1 MIGVSLPYEWLAGG
15 IGLLGETDR
24 VLSALRAHGVGSIE
38 LRTVLLRHDPEEVLR
53 VANRL
58 WDAGFR
64 ISVHVKAHSRE
75 DAVREVF
82 SPVARVLEAL
92 RQERLCLVLHP
103 VVGGNAAMLRELAAH
118 RDAMGYPVTLAL
130 ENNRLLPDGRAGDS
144 AALVYEAVCQ
154 ANLPDVGI
162 CFDMGHYV
170 YHQKKHFPAEP
181 VTLPEKDFFRRVV
194 HTHIHAL
201 KGLNTHFPL
210 CSPYELPLKEILEEL
225 SRGYLGVY
233 NLELEASRFAT
244 EVEDLFGAFT
254 ASVDA
259 LDASMPHC
267 ARLYDELRE
276 QFDEEMERATSILS
290 RTEGNFFSLVHST
303 FYLFQTQG
311 FSWAMDPAFRMAWRL
326 AKSPSRA
333 DELLKSLR
341 LILVS
346 HNHEDHFEPET
357 VERLAQNDTLWVIPD
372 FMELHARAYG
382 VSPARMRVVHEGEEL
397 TVGPLHIRVFA
408 SRHYRPGST
417 HGAPEYGYYVRV
429 RNGPSM
435 VFPVDVRDFDPTPFA
450 SIPVADYCFS
460 NVWLGD
466 KRATSP
472 EHRAWLEPFATFA
485 LARTRSHVVLTHL
498 YESRRRDGEMWRREH
513 AEAVAETI
521 RATAPEVRV
530 WIPARGEVL
539 ELEGKSNSFRDT
551 P

>member
-15 IGLLGETDR
+15 AGLLGEVDG
-24 VLSALRAHGVGSIE
+24 VLDALRAHGVGSIE
-38 LRTVLLRHDPEEVLR
+38 LRTVFLRHDPEEVLR

-58 WDAGFR
+58 WDRGFQ

-75 DAVREVF
+75 GAVQEVF
-82 SPVARVLEAL
+82 SPVARVLQEL

-103 VVGGNAAMLRELAAH
+103 VLGDNAEMLRELAAH

-130 ENNRLLPDGRAGDS
+130 ENNRLLPDRSEGDC
-144 AALVYEAVCQ
+144 AALVYDAVCQ

-162 CFDMGHYV
+162 CFDMGHYA
-170 YHQKKHFPAEP
+170 YYRKKHFSADP
-181 VTLPEKDFFRRVV
+181 VALPEKDFFRRVV

-267 ARLYDELRE
+267 ARLYEEMRAH
-276 QFDEEMERATSILS
+276 FDEEMARATSILS

-303 FYLFQTQG
+303 FYLFNTQG
-311 FSWAMDPAFRMAWRL
+311 FPWAMDPAFRMAWHL
-326 AKSPSRA
+326 AKSPARA
-333 DELLKSLR
+333 AELLKPLR

-346 HNHEDHFEPET
+346 HNHEDHFEPEA
-357 VERLAQNDTLWVIPD
+357 VELLAKNDTLWVIPD

-382 VSPARMRVVHEGEEL
+382 ISPARMRVVHEGEEM

-408 SRHYRPGST
+408 SRHYRPGT
-417 HGAPEYGYYVRV
+417 TRGVPEYGYYVTAKDA
-429 RNGPSM
+429 PSM
-435 VFPVDVRDFDPTPFA
+435 GFPVDVRDFDPTPFA
-450 SIPVADYCFS
+450 SIPMADYCFS

-472 EHRAWLEPFATFA
+472 EHRAWLEPFAAFA
-485 LARTRSHVVLTHL
+485 LARSRSHVVLTHL
-498 YESRRRDGEMWRREH
+498 YESRRRDREMWRREH
-513 AEAVAETI
+513 AEAVAEAI
-521 RATAPEVRV
+521 RAMAPEMQA

-539 ELEGKSNSFRDT
+539 ELEKEASSSKENS
-551 P
+551 